1 MKKLRVTT
9 LVAALLCLV
18 QLGAQQTFEA
28 ESYTENFYSGA
39 NESEFFSG
47 GKAVSLRAAYGSY
60 VKYVI
65 NVPQEGTYNMEI
77 AYATMNLRRMYIKV
91 EDYMPVIAE
100 FSDFTGGWNGASG
113 INESGETVDGIKTLT
128 VSIYL
133 NQGDNTVE
141 VGAFDTEEESDS
153 PNFDKFTLTLAE
165 TQLPKPAVQPLA
177 LILEAENA
185 TRTVGAEINN
195 ATCYSNGKG
204 AFSMNSA
211 NDARLIFQDI
221 NVSEEGTYDVTV
233 YHTSVQARNLYAK
246 TNNYVKSV
254 LKCKTELPYWTCP
267 EKEEHYST
275 TRPEIMK
282 KTTQVYMKSGNNT
295 VIVGAYKGWGPNV
308 DKIEIVKSALT
319 MEEPGFETAA
329 AVFDFTD
336 NVEHFGQDITEE
348 FATDSLNKAK
358 LIDNN
363 EFTYYTVPGVSS
375 AKVTIRLAYPVIL
388 TGYAIASPTTEAV
401 TLMDNWMLE
410 YSLDGTNWSEVAKSL
425 TVDAGSYRKVTTGY
439 KHNDENIISAQY
451 YRLTATGNGKVEIG
465 DLQLFGAPYIS
476 AEKNFP
482 DDDLTRDI
490 EFESILSYAMASDD
504 GFDRGGQWNEVFENI
519 FDKKL
524 NTVYTVVKKRNF
536 YIQFETADPVMLKSY
551 AMTVRYSESARNP
564 SKWKLEGVDATSG
577 EWVVLDTRES
587 MQFPVPGSTMMFN
600 IKQPVICYAYK
611 LTVEDN
617 SGAEDVHLTQ
627 WQMFAGKFGIISS
640 VEGVEVPDK
649 GSSPV
654 NVFSGEGKIKLQSTA
669 AEALPY
675 AVYSITGQ
683 HLKSGVCNPGMT
695 EIKTGNGFYLVRVN
709 NNVNKVFVK

>member
-1 MKKLRVTT
+1 MKKLRATW
-9 LVAALLCLV
+9 LLAALMCLV
-18 QLGAQQTFEA
+18 QLNAQQTFEA
-28 ESYTENFYSGA
+28 ENYTENLYVGA

-60 VKYVI
+60 VKYVV
-65 NVPQEGTYNMEI
+65 NAPQEGTYNMDI
-77 AYATMNLRRMYIKV
+77 YYATMNLRRMYIKV

-100 FSDFTGGWNGASG
+100 FSDFTGGWNGSPG
-113 INESGETVDGIKTLT
+113 KNESGETVDGIKKLT

-141 VGAFDTEEESDS
+141 VGAYDTYEESDS
-153 PNFDKFTLTLAE
+153 PNFDKFTVTRAE

-185 TRTVGAEINN
+185 TRSVGAEINN

-211 NDARLIFQDI
+211 NDARLIFQNV

-254 LKCKTELPYWTCP
+254 LKCKMELPYWTCP

-282 KTTQVYMKSGNNT
+282 KTTQVYMKSGDNT
-295 VIVGAYKGWGPNV
+295 IIVGAYKGWGPNV
-308 DKIEIVKSALT
+308 DKIEIVKSALS
-319 MEEPGFETAA
+319 MEEPAFETAA
-329 AVFDFTD
+329 AVFDYTD
-336 NVEHFGQDITEE
+336 LITDYSQSVTEQMV
-348 FATDSLNKAK
+348 TDSLNVAK
-358 LIDNN
+358 LMDNN

-375 AKVTIRLAYPVIL
+375 AKVGVRLDYPIIL
-388 TGYAIASPTTEAV
+388 TGYAIACPATEAAS
-401 TLMDNWMLE
+401 LMDNWMLE
-410 YSLDGTNWSEVAKSL
+410 YSQDGTTWNEVAKSL

-439 KHNDENIISAQY
+439 KYNDENIVSAQY
-451 YRLTATGNGKVEIG
+451 YRLTATGNGNVEIG
-465 DLQLFGAPYIS
+465 DLQLFGSPYIS

-482 DDDLTRDI
+482 DDDLTKGID
-490 EFESILSYAMASDD
+490 FESILSYAMASDD
-504 GFDRGGQWNEVFENI
+504 GFNRGGQWNEVFENV

-551 AMTVRYSESARNP
+551 ALTVRYNESARNP
-564 SKWKLEGVDATSG
+564 SKWKVEGVDATSG

-587 MQFPVPGSTMMFN
+587 MQFPAPGSTMMFN

-617 SGAEDVHLTQ
+617 SGSEDVHLTQ
-627 WQMFAGKFGIISS
+627 WQMFEKWYGKDVETGIEKP
-640 VEGVEVPDK
+640 VADA
-649 GSSPV
+649 SPIKV
-654 NVFSGEGKIKLQSTA
+654 YAEQGKIRLQSTA
-669 AEALPY
+669 TESLPY

-683 HLKSGVCNPGMT
+683 HLKSGLCTPGMT
-695 EIKTGNGFYLVRVN
+695 EIKAGNGFYLVRVK

>member
-1 MKKLRVTT
+1 MKKLKATW
-9 LVAALLCLV
+9 LLAALMCLV
-18 QLGAQQTFEA
+18 QLNAQQTFEA
-28 ESYTENFYSGA
+28 ENYTENLYVGA

-60 VKYVI
+60 VKYVV
-65 NVPQEGTYNMEI
+65 NAPQEGTYNMDI
-77 AYATMNLRRMYIKV
+77 YYATMNLRRMYIKV

-100 FSDFTGGWNGASG
+100 FSDFTGGWNGSPG
-113 INESGETVDGIKTLT
+113 KNESGETVDGIKKLT

-141 VGAFDTEEESDS
+141 VGAYDTYEESDS
-153 PNFDKFTLTLAE
+153 PNFDKFTVTRAE

-185 TRTVGAEINN
+185 TRSVGAEINN

-211 NDARLIFQDI
+211 NDARLIFQNV

-254 LKCKTELPYWTCP
+254 LKCKMELPYWTCP

-282 KTTQVYMKSGNNT
+282 KTTQVYMKSGDNT
-295 VIVGAYKGWGPNV
+295 IIVGAYKGWGPNV
-308 DKIEIVKSALT
+308 DKIEIVKSALS
-319 MEEPGFETAA
+319 MEEPAFETAA
-329 AVFDFTD
+329 AVFDYTD
-336 NVEHFGQDITEE
+336 LITEYSQSVTE
-348 FATDSLNKAK
+348 QVVTDSLNVAK
-358 LIDNN
+358 LMDNN

-375 AKVTIRLAYPVIL
+375 AKVGVRLDYPIIL
-388 TGYAIASPTTEAV
+388 TGYAIACPASEAV
-401 TLMDNWMLE
+401 SLMDNWILE
-410 YSLDGTNWSEVAKSL
+410 YSQDGTTWNEVAKSL

-439 KHNDENIISAQY
+439 KFNDENIVSAQY
-451 YRLTATGNGKVEIG
+451 YRLTATGNGSVEIG
-465 DLQLFGAPYIS
+465 DLQLFGSPYIS

-482 DDDLTRDI
+482 DDDLTTGID
-490 EFESILSYAMASDD
+490 FESILSYAMASDD
-504 GFDRGGQWNEVFENI
+504 GFDRGGQWNEVFENV

-551 AMTVRYSESARNP
+551 ALTVRYNESARNP
-564 SKWKLEGVDATSG
+564 SKWKVEGVDATSG

-587 MQFPVPGSTMMFN
+587 MQFPAPGSTMMFN

-617 SGAEDVHLTQ
+617 SGSEDVHLTQ
-627 WQMFAGKFGIISS
+627 WQMFEKWYGKDVETGIEKP
-640 VEGVEVPDK
+640 VADA
-649 GSSPV
+649 SPIKV
-654 NVFSGEGKIKLQSTA
+654 YAEQGKIRLQSTA
-669 AEALPY
+669 TESLPY

-683 HLKSGVCNPGMT
+683 YLKSGVCTPGMT
-695 EIKTGNGFYLVRVN
+695 EIKAGNGFYLVRVK

>member
-1 MKKLRVTT
+1 MKKLKATW
-9 LVAALLCLV
+9 LLAALMCLV
-18 QLGAQQTFEA
+18 QLNAQQTFEA
-28 ESYTENFYSGA
+28 ENYTENLYVGA

-60 VKYVI
+60 VKYVV
-65 NVPQEGTYNMEI
+65 NAPQEGTYNMDI
-77 AYATMNLRRMYIKV
+77 YYATMNLRRMYIKV

-100 FSDFTGGWNGASG
+100 FSDFTGGWNGSPG
-113 INESGETVDGIKTLT
+113 KNESGETVDGIKKLT

-141 VGAFDTEEESDS
+141 VGAYDTYEESDS
-153 PNFDKFTLTLAE
+153 PNFDKFTVTRAE

-185 TRTVGAEINN
+185 TRSVGAEINN

-211 NDARLIFQDI
+211 NDARLIFQNV

-254 LKCKTELPYWTCP
+254 LKCKMELPYWTCP

-295 VIVGAYKGWGPNV
+295 IIVGAYKGWGPNV
-308 DKIEIVKSALT
+308 DKIEIVKSALS
-319 MEEPGFETAA
+319 MEEPAFETAA
-329 AVFDFTD
+329 AVFDYTD
-336 NVEHFGQDITEE
+336 LITEYSQSVTE
-348 FATDSLNKAK
+348 QMVTDSLNVAK
-358 LIDNN
+358 LMDNN

-375 AKVTIRLAYPVIL
+375 AKVGVRLDYPIIL
-388 TGYAIASPTTEAV
+388 TGYAIACPATEAAS
-401 TLMDNWMLE
+401 LMDNWMLE
-410 YSLDGTNWSEVAKSL
+410 YSQDGTTWNEVAKSL

-439 KHNDENIISAQY
+439 KYNDENIVSAQY
-451 YRLTATGNGKVEIG
+451 YRLTATGNGNVEIG
-465 DLQLFGAPYIS
+465 DLQLFGSPYIS

-482 DDDLTRDI
+482 DDDLTKGID
-490 EFESILSYAMASDD
+490 FESILSYAMASDD
-504 GFDRGGQWNEVFENI
+504 GFNRGGQWNEVFENV

-551 AMTVRYSESARNP
+551 ALTVRYNESARNP
-564 SKWKLEGVDATSG
+564 SKWKVEGVDATSG

-587 MQFPVPGSTMMFN
+587 MQFPAPGSTMMFN

-611 LTVEDN
+611 LTVDDN
-617 SGAEDVHLTQ
+617 SGSEDVHLTQ
-627 WQMFAGKFGIISS
+627 WQMFEKWYGKDVETGIEKP
-640 VEGVEVPDK
+640 VADA
-649 GSSPV
+649 SPIKV
-654 NVFSGEGKIKLQSTA
+654 YAEQGKIRLQSTA
-669 AEALPY
+669 TESLPY

-683 HLKSGVCNPGMT
+683 HLKSGVCTPGMT
-695 EIKTGNGFYLVRVN
+695 EIKAGNGFYLVRVK